1 MSIENIKKLR
11 EMTGAGMM
19 DVKKALDAS
28 NGDIDAAVEWL
39 RANGIAKAAKKA
51 DRIAAEGSVFVVKNE
66 SKAVLVEVNSET
78 DFVATNEMFIS
89 GSNKIANAILNSEIA
104 TDNLEAALALTVDG
118 ETIESLLTN
127 LTATIGEKITLRR
140 FTVVQGATG
149 IYKHSNGRVGVIVSG
164 NEIAEELLRDVAMHV
179 AAMNPE
185 YLSTND
191 ISAETIEKET
201 ALAKELLADA
211 IEGKPE
217 QVQQGMIQGK
227 VNKTLAESV
236 LLEQSFVK
244 DPSKKVKDL
253 QGAGSFTTFVRYEVG
268 EGIEKKVDNFAEEVA
283 QQAEAAKQMQQ

>member
-51 DRIAAEGSVFVVKNE
+51 DRIAAEGSVFVANNGD
-66 SKAVLVEVNSET
+66 KAVLIEINTET
-78 DFVATNEMFIS
+78 DFVATNDMFVS
-89 GSNKIANAILNSEIA
+89 GSEKVVNAILNSDIA
-104 TDNLEAALALTVDG
+104 SEDLEAALALEVEG

-127 LTATIGEKITLRR
+127 LTATIGEKISLRR
-140 FTVVQGATG
+140 FAVLNGSTG

-164 NEIAEELLRDVAMHV
+164 NGIEAESLRDVAMHA

-185 YLSTND
+185 FLSKEE
-191 ISAETIEKET
+191 ISEEVVAKET

-211 IEGKPE
+211 IANKPE
-217 QVQQGMIQGK
+217 NIQENMIKGK
-227 VNKTLAESV
+227 VDKTLSENV

-253 QGAGSFTTFVRYEVG
+253 AGAGSFTSFVRYEVG
-268 EGIEKKVDNFAEEVA
+268 EGIEKKVENFAEEVA
-283 QQAEAAKQMQQ
+283 KQMQQ

>member
-51 DRIAAEGSVFVVKNE
+51 DRIAAEGSVFVANNGD
-66 SKAVLVEVNSET
+66 KAVLIEINTET
-78 DFVATNEMFIS
+78 DFVATNDMFVS
-89 GSNKIANAILNSEIA
+89 GSEKVANAILNSDVASE
-104 TDNLEAALALTVDG
+104 DLEAALALTVEG

-127 LTATIGEKITLRR
+127 LTATIGEKISLRR
-140 FTVVQGATG
+140 FAVLNGSTG

-164 NEIAEELLRDVAMHV
+164 NGIDSESLRDVAMHA

-185 YLSTND
+185 FLSKD
-191 ISAETIEKET
+191 EISAEVVEKET

-211 IEGKPE
+211 IAGKPE
-217 QVQQGMIQGK
+217 NIQENMIKGK
-227 VNKTLAESV
+227 VDKTLSENV
-236 LLEQSFVK
+236 LLEQTFVK

-253 QGAGSFTTFVRYEVG
+253 AGAGSFTSFVRYEVG
-268 EGIEKKVDNFAEEVA
+268 EGIEKKVENFAEEVA
-283 QQAEAAKQMQQ
+283 KQMQQ

>member
-51 DRIAAEGSVFVVKNE
+51 DRIAAEGSVFLVKNE
-66 SKAVLVEVNSET
+66 SKAVLVEINSET
-78 DFVATNEMFIS
+78 DFVASNEMFIKAS
-89 GSNKIANAILNSEIA
+89 ENIANAILNSDIK
-104 TDNLEAALALTVDG
+104 TDELEAALALTVDG
-118 ETIESLLTN
+118 ETIESTLTN

-140 FTVVQGATG
+140 FAVTEGPSG
-149 IYKHSNGRVGVIVSG
+149 IYKHSNGRIGVIVAG
-164 NEIAEELLRDVAMHV
+164 NGIEEEVFRDVAMHV

-185 YLSTND
+185 YLSKDD
-191 ISAETIEKET
+191 ISAETVEKET

-211 IEGKPE
+211 IAGKPE
-217 QVQQGMIQGK
+217 NIQENMIKGK
-227 VNKTLAESV
+227 VDKTLAESV
-236 LLEQSFVK
+236 LMEQTFVK

-253 QGAGSFTTFVRYEVG
+253 QGSGSFTTFIRYEVG
-268 EGIEKKVDNFAEEVA
+268 EGIEKKVENFAEEVA
-283 QQAEAAKQMQQ
+283 KQMQQ

>member
-1 MSIENIKKLR
+1 MSMEIIKKLR

-19 DVKKALDAS
+19 DCKKAVDAS

-39 RANGIAKAAKKA
+39 RSNGIAKAAKKA
-51 DRIAAEGSVFVVKNE
+51 DRIAAEGSVFVVKNDN
-66 SKAVLVEVNSET
+66 KAVLIEINSET

-89 GSNKIANAILNSEIA
+89 GSEKIANGILNSEVA
-104 TDNLEAALALTVDG
+104 SGDLDAANALTIDG
-118 ETIESLLTN
+118 ETVESLLTN

-140 FTVVQGATG
+140 FAVISGTTG
-149 IYKHSNGRVGVIVSG
+149 IYKHSNGRVGVIVAG
-164 NEIAEELLRDVAMHV
+164 NGIEEETLRDVSMHA

-185 YLSTND
+185 FLSTSD

-211 IEGKPE
+211 IAGKPE
-217 QVQQGMIQGK
+217 NVAEGMIKGK
-227 VNKTLAESV
+227 VNKTLAEGV

-253 QGAGSFTTFVRYEVG
+253 AGAGSFTSFVRFEVG
-268 EGIEKKVDNFAEEVA
+268 EGIEKKANNFAEEVA
-283 QQAEAAKQMQQ
+283 QQVQQAQ

>member
-1 MSIENIKKLR
+1 MSMEIIKKLR

-19 DVKKALDAS
+19 DCKKAVEAS

-39 RANGIAKAAKKA
+39 RSNGIAKAAKKA
-51 DRIAAEGSVFVVKNE
+51 DRIAAEGSVFVVKNDN
-66 SKAVLVEVNSET
+66 KAVLIEINSET

-89 GSNKIANAILNSEIA
+89 GSEKIANGILNSEVA
-104 TDNLEAALALTVDG
+104 SGDLDAANALTIDG
-118 ETIESLLTN
+118 ETVESLLTN

-140 FTVVQGATG
+140 FAVVNGTTG

-164 NEIAEELLRDVAMHV
+164 NGIEEETLRDVSMHA

-185 YLSTND
+185 FLSTSD
-191 ISAETIEKET
+191 ISEETVAKET

-211 IEGKPE
+211 IAGKPE
-217 QVQQGMIQGK
+217 NVAEGMIKGK
-227 VNKTLAESV
+227 VNKTLAEGV

-253 QGAGSFTTFVRYEVG
+253 AGAGSFTTFVRYEVG
-268 EGIEKKVDNFAEEVA
+268 EGIEKKANNFAEEVA
-283 QQAEAAKQMQQ
+283 QQVQQAQ

>member
-28 NGDIDAAVEWL
+28 NGDIDSAIEWL

-66 SKAVLVEVNSET
+66 TKAVLIEVNSET
-78 DFVATNEMFIS
+78 DFVATNDMFVS
-89 GSNKIANAILNSEIA
+89 TSDKVANAILSSDIA
-104 TDNLEAALALTVDG
+104 SGDLEAANALTVDG
-118 ETIESLLTN
+118 ETVESLLTN

-140 FTVVQGATG
+140 FAVITGTTG
-149 IYKHSNGRVGVIVSG
+149 IYKHSNGRVGVIVGG
-164 NEIAEELLRDVAMHV
+164 NEISEETLRDVAMHA

-185 YLSTND
+185 YLSTSE
-191 ISAETIEKET
+191 ISEEIVAKET

-211 IEGKPE
+211 IAGKPE
-217 QVQQGMIQGK
+217 NIQENMIKGK
-227 VNKTLAESV
+227 VDKTLAENV
-236 LLEQSFVK
+236 LLEQTFVK

-253 QGAGSFTTFVRYEVG
+253 AGAGSFSAFVRFEVG
-268 EGIEKKVDNFAEEVA
+268 EGIEKKANNFAEEVA
-283 QQAEAAKQMQQ
+283 QQVQQAQ